1 MREDIMVRA
10 FARGLSVI
18 AAAAVLAFAMPAVAQ
33 KTVTV
38 AVGIDPTSIDPHK
51 ISGGGDYQFFNHVF
65 EGLYGHDNQGRLAP
79 ELAESHEVSADGRV
93 NTFKLRPGVKFHNGE
108 AFTAEDVR
116 FSWQRSN
123 DPETRNPR
131 AAIVTRNIEDVE
143 VVDALTVRLK
153 LKDPDASLLENLG
166 EYFYIVN
173 KATLEKMG
181 NDAFGRE
188 PIGTGPYRFV
198 SRSIKENMVLAAFP
212 EHWGKV
218 PKIDRL
224 VMRVVADP
232 QTRIAMIRAGEVDAI
247 VNVPPQVGKQL
258 ESDPNLNLVVSPSF
272 QNIFILLNT
281 RAAHGQFADPRVR
294 RALNHA
300 VDKATLI
307 RRVMFGYA
315 TVSAAPCHID
325 ITGCD
330 IGREPYSY
338 DPKMARALLEEANFD
353 FSRTYTFWGQTPGR
367 AAQSKEVAEAVAFYL
382 NQVGVK
388 TRMEFLEYGAWLSR
402 ITAREYDKYDI
413 HWQNWT
419 DYNNDPMGR
428 LPRAMRTGGSLSWH
442 SDPVLDEMLDKAN
455 GITDPNERLA
465 HLQKTF
471 THIYD
476 NPPYIFLWTTNEIY
490 ATRKNIRWTPRA
502 NVSWPVFWEV
512 EKD

>member
-1 MREDIMVRA
+1 MVRT
-10 FARGLSVI
+10 FAKGLG
-18 AAAAVLAFAMPAVAQ
+18 AAAIAVSLAFAATPAAAQ

-65 EGLYGHDNQGRLAP
+65 EGLYGHDNAGNLAP
-79 ELAESHEVSADGRV
+79 ELAISHEVNADGSAY
-93 NTFKLRPGVKFHNGE
+93 TFKLRPGVKFHNGE

-116 FSWQRSN
+116 YSWQRAN

-131 AAIVTRNIEDVE
+131 AAILTRNIVDVE
-143 VVDALTVRLK
+143 VVDDMTVRLK
-153 LKDPDASLLENLG
+153 LKAPDASLLENLG
-166 EYFYIVN
+166 EYFYIVD
-173 KATLEKMG
+173 KTTLEKVG
-181 NDAFGRE
+181 GEAFGRQ

-198 SRSIKENMVLAAFP
+198 SRSIKENMVLEAYP
-212 EHWGKV
+212 QHWGKV

-224 VMRVVADP
+224 VMRVVSDP

-247 VNVPPQVGKQL
+247 VAVPPQVAKQL
-258 ESDPNLNLVVSPSF
+258 ESDPNLNLVVAESF

-300 VDKATLI
+300 IDRKTLI
-307 RRVMFGYA
+307 SKVMFGFA
-315 TVSAAPCHID
+315 RVSAAPCNIK

-330 IGREPYSY
+330 IGKDPYPY
-338 DPKMARALLEEANFD
+338 DPKKARAMLEEAKFD

-388 TRMEFLEYGAWLSR
+388 TKMEFLEYGAWLAR
-402 ITAREYDKYDI
+402 ITAKEYDKYDL

-442 SDPVLDEMLDKAN
+442 SDPALDKLIDSAN
-455 GITDPNERLA
+455 AIVDPKVRLA

-490 ATRKNIRWTPRA
+490 ATRKNLRWVPRA
-502 NVSWPVFWEV
+502 NVSWPVFWDV
-512 EKD
+512 EKN

>member
-1 MREDIMVRA
+1 MRRIL
-10 FARGLSVI
+10 RGAGALAVTAMLAVP
-18 AAAAVLAFAMPAVAQ
+18 AAAQ

-51 ISGGGDYQFFNHVF
+51 ISGGGDYQFFNHTF
-65 EGLYGHDNQGRLAP
+65 EGLYGHDNAGNLAP
-79 ELAESHEVSADGRV
+79 ELALSHEVSADGKTY
-93 NTFKLRPGVKFHNGE
+93 TFKLRPGVKFHNGE
-108 AFTAEDVR
+108 AFTADDVA
-116 FSWQRSN
+116 FSLKRAN
-123 DPETRNPR
+123 APETRNPR
-131 AAIVTRNIEDVE
+131 ASIITRNIESAE
-143 VVDALTVRLK
+143 VVDDLTVRLH
-153 LKDPDASLLENLG
+153 LKKPDASILENLG
-166 EYFYIVN
+166 EYFYIVD
-173 KATLEKMG
+173 KTILEKMG
-181 NDAFGRE
+181 DEGFGRE

-198 SRSIKENMVLAAFP
+198 SRQIKERIDLAAFAD
-212 EHWGKV
+212 HWGKK

-232 QTRIAMIRAGEVDAI
+232 QTRIAQLRAGEVDAI
-247 VNVPPQVGKQL
+247 VNVPPQVAKQL
-258 ESDPNLNLVVSPSF
+258 EADRNLRVIVAPSF

-300 VDKATLI
+300 IDKTTLTN
-307 RRVMFGYA
+307 RVMFGYA
-315 TVSAAPCHID
+315 TPVAAQCHIA

-330 IGREPYSY
+330 IGKDPYPF
-338 DPKMARALLEEANFD
+338 DPKKARALLEEAKFD
-353 FSRTYTFWGQTPGR
+353 FSRTYKFWGQTPGR

-388 TRMEFLEYGAWLSR
+388 TSMEFLEYGAWLAR
-402 ITAREYDKYDI
+402 LTAREYDKYDL

-428 LPRAMRTGGSLSWH
+428 LPRAMRTDGALSWH
-442 SDPVLDEMLDKAN
+442 SDSALDSLIDAAN
-455 GITDPNERLA
+455 VIVDPAVRLA
-465 HLQKTF
+465 HLKNTF

-490 ATRKNIRWTPRA
+490 ATRSNIRWKPRA
-502 NVSWPVFWEV
+502 NVSWPVFWDI